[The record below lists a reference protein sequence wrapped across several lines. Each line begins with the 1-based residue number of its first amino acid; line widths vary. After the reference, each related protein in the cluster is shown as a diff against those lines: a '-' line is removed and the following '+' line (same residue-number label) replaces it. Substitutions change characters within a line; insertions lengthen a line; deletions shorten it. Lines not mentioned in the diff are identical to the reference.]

1 MVAGVQREMVSMSD
15 HAELLFDVYSH
26 SDNAMLRA
34 TLAPVMAD
42 PDAFATHFYA
52 NLFARAPALRS
63 LFPSDM
69 NLQRMKLVQTLGV
82 VAAGLDQPEVLIGT
96 LEELG
101 ARHRGYGVK
110 FAHYVEVGE
119 ALIAALAEVNGP
131 AFTGSARSAWHR
143 LYAWV
148 AEQMRRG

>member
-1 MVAGVQREMVSMSD
+1 MSD
-15 HAELLFDVYSH
+15 TAELLFDVYSR

-34 TLAPVMAD
+34 TLAPVLAD
-42 PDAFATHFYA
+42 PDGFARRFYGH
-52 NLFARAPALRS
+52 LFERAPALRR
-63 LFPSDM
+63 LFPADM
-69 NLQRMKLVQTLGV
+69 TLQRMKLVQTLGV
-82 VAAGLDQPEVLIGT
+82 VAAGLDEPERLTGL

-131 AFTGSARSAWHR
+131 GFTDNARSAWQR